1 MRWIKDDWA
10 HLFTVFFA
18 LYNNQTFQKGVNG
31 WHSIYRDRMHHTIYN
46 EFEHD
51 CGLGRFLEFIRVSKD
66 VIYRLGVCSEQRRSL
81 KRRSMGPTESIV
93 EAETYIE
100 QGRKPVGLSISRH
113 PFIPCNSLAS
123 FEDLFEVAKQPA

>member
-1 MRWIKDDWA
+1 
-10 HLFTVFFA
+10 
-18 LYNNQTFQKGVNG
+18 
-31 WHSIYRDRMHHTIYN
+31 MHHTIYN

-81 KRRSMGPTESIV
+81 ERRSMRPTESIV

-113 PFIPCNSLAS
+113 PFIPCDSLAS
-123 FEDLFEVAKQPA
+123 SEDLFEVAKQPA